1 MSELYN
7 KQVLKE
13 YTINI
18 NGDYFTCV
26 ILDDTDYYNIHILN
40 DFYKQDEL
48 NTLQLQEQKACVNIN
63 ELDNIYM
70 QSRILEFY
78 LWHINYGYNKKW
90 YSFNI
95 EVADNFELAEVK

>member
-1 MSELYN
+1 MNKLYD

-18 NGDYFTCV
+18 NGDYFTCI
-26 ILDDTDYYNIHILN
+26 ILDDTDCYNIHILN
-40 DFYKQDEL
+40 DFYAQDEL
-48 NTLQLQEQKACVNIN
+48 NTLQLQEPKVCININ

-78 LWHINYGYNKKW
+78 LWHINYGYNKKC

-95 EVADNFELAEVK
+95 EVTDSFELTEV

>member
-13 YTINI
+13 YTISI

-26 ILDDTDYYNIHILN
+26 ILDDIDCYNIHILN
-40 DFYKQDEL
+40 DYYQKNEL
-48 NTLQLQEQKACVNIN
+48 NTLQLQEPKACVNIN
-63 ELDNIYM
+63 ELDNIFM

-78 LWHINYGYNKKW
+78 LWHINYGYKDKS

-95 EVADNFELAEVK
+95 EVADSFELAEV